1 LDQGIWTAVSCQSPV
16 TRTGSH
22 RPSAATVS
30 MHSMIKAAMFSAGTG
45 VVDDWELA

>member
-1 LDQGIWTAVSCQSPV
+1 LDQGTWSAVSCQSPV

-22 RPSAATVS
+22 RPSDATITTTQV
-30 MHSMIKAAMFSAGTG
+30 IRAAMFSAGTG

>member
-22 RPSAATVS
+22 RPSVAKITGTPDGQ
-30 MHSMIKAAMFSAGTG
+30 AAMFSAGTG